1 MRIYSLYAMEYIETQ
16 RRFFRQSQCNAKK
29 KKLRKSL
36 ASLVE
41 KLQIS
46 LTNGK
51 LFSKLIGFFS
61 FSLISD

>member
-1 MRIYSLYAMEYIETQ
+1 MRIYSLYAMESIETQ
-16 RRFFRQSQCNAKK
+16 RRFFRQSVMRKK

-41 KLQIS
+41 KNPDFFDEWKAYLEI
-46 LTNGK
+46 N
-51 LFSKLIGFFS
+51 FFS

>member
-1 MRIYSLYAMEYIETQ
+1 MRIYSLYAMESIETP
-16 RRFFRQSQCNAKK
+16 RRFFRQFVVRK

-51 LFSKLIGFFS
+51 LIAKLIFLVF
-61 FSLISD
+61 L